1 MSLRLFGSLLAV
13 CGALIAQAAPAAAQ
27 KHYGPGVSDT
37 EIKIGNTMAYSGPAS
52 GLSEIGKT
60 EAAYFK
66 MLNDQGGVNGRK
78 ITFISYDDA
87 YTPAKTIEMVRK
99 LVESDQVLAIFDS
112 LGTATNTA
120 IAPYLNREKIPQLF
134 ISSGATKFADPK
146 TYPWT
151 MGWITNYLSE
161 GRVYAAYILQSHP
174 DAKIAVLYQND
185 DFGKD
190 LLAGIKD
197 RLGDQA
203 ARMLVASA
211 SYEITDAT
219 VDSQIVS
226 LQASGAD
233 TFVIVATPK
242 FGSLAIRKA
251 GEIGWQRKV
260 TVTQSGTNSIDA
272 VLRPAGLD
280 NALGLVT
287 SVFVKDPSDPTWRD
301 DAALKAWAA
310 FMDRYNPAGDKTNPL
325 NLVAYAEAIT
335 MAQVLRQCGDDLT
348 RENVMR
354 QATNLKNFAI
364 GVLLPGITVNTSP
377 TDYSPIKQLQMARFD
392 GTRWQLF
399 GPIIDSK

>member
-1 MSLRLFGSLLAV
+1 MR
-13 CGALIAQAAPAAAQ
+13 P
-27 KHYGPGVSDT
+27 
-37 EIKIGNTMAYSGPAS
+37 
-52 GLSEIGKT
+52 
-60 EAAYFK
+60 
-66 MLNDQGGVNGRK
+66 
-78 ITFISYDDA
+78 TFC
-87 YTPAKTIEMVRK
+87 K
-99 LVESDQVLAIFDS
+99 
-112 LGTATNTA
+112 ATRM
-120 IAPYLNREKIPQLF
+120 PRSPC
-134 ISSGATKFADPK
+134 
-146 TYPWT
+146 
-151 MGWITNYLSE
+151 
-161 GRVYAAYILQSHP
+161 
-174 DAKIAVLYQND
+174 LYQND

-197 RLGDQA
+197 KLGDNA

-219 VDSQIVS
+219 VDLQIVS

-251 GEIGWQRKV
+251 GEIGWQRKI
-260 TVTQSGTNSIDA
+260 TVVQSGTNSIDA
-272 VLRPAGLD
+272 VLRPAGLE

-301 DAALKAWAA
+301 DAELKAWAA

-325 NLVAYAEAIT
+325 NLVAYAEAVT

-348 RENVMR
+348 RENVLR
-354 QATNLKNFAI
+354 QATNLRNLAI

-392 GTRWQLF
+392 GARWQLF
-399 GPIIDSK
+399 GSIIASK